1 MSVEVGVR
9 REVTYPESDGKP
21 MADNT
26 LQAHYIV
33 YLFDN
38 LKALFR
44 NEPNVFVAADLLW
57 YPVEGEP
64 SICTAPDVMVVFG
77 RPKGHRRSYLQWQ
90 EGNIAPQVV
99 FEVWSPTNSVRD
111 FLEKLSFYERYGVE
125 EFYLYDPDKGD
136 LMGWIRKD
144 ERLVAVEKMEGW
156 VSPRLEVKF
165 TLEGKDL
172 VVYYPDGEPF
182 VVYEELREQ
191 WLRERQRAEK
201 ERERAEQERRR
212 AEQERQRAERLAQ
225 RLRELGIEPEE

>member
-1 MSVEVGVR
+1 MSVEVEVK
-9 REVTYPESDGKP
+9 REIVYPESDGKP

-44 NEPNVFVAADLLW
+44 DDLNVFVAANLLW

-64 SICTAPDVMVVFG
+64 NICTAPDVMVVFG

-90 EGNIAPQVV
+90 EENIPPQVV
-99 FEVWSPTNSVRD
+99 FEVWSPSNTLRD
-111 FLEKLSFYERYGVE
+111 FVDKLNFYEHYGVE
-125 EFYLYDPDKGD
+125 EFYFYDPDKGD
-136 LMGWIRKD
+136 LMGWVRKG

-156 VSPRLEVKF
+156 VSPRLGIMF
-165 TLEGKDL
+165 TLKGNDL

-182 VVYEELREQ
+182 VIYEELREQ
-191 WLRERQRAEK
+191 WLKEK
-201 ERERAEQERRR
+201 QR
-212 AEQERQRAERLAQ
+212 AEQERQRAERMAQ
-225 RLRELGIEPEE
+225 KLRELGIEPEE